1 MLSIGSGDF
10 LSFSL
15 RGKLGESSLDSLS
28 FLYAPLCGAASIGVY
43 LSFYGFAEKKR
54 VVYPAYEVV
63 KATGLSYHALVEAMK
78 PLEALGLL
86 STTAMKGGDG
96 RTAYTV
102 AVYPPC
108 SPKAFFADT
117 LLVSE
122 LQSTLG
128 EEGVARIRKDL
139 APDPL
144 PLEGQNVSTTF
155 QDFFRPSY
163 RLEAFANA
171 YAPLAED
178 APRPLR
184 TGFDR
189 SLFFEAFSRLGFT
202 KEMLSEGELSFIAK
216 AGALYDYA
224 SDVLGEF
231 AADSLSNQAPFGKKL
246 NQDLFLKKCRESL
259 KLPYLKRKPS
269 ARSGHADPSS
279 DLSKR
284 VAMMDSTPSARWLSI
299 KQKGHVPAPSDLK
312 ILEKLTIDMGLPE
325 PCCNALIDYVLA
337 INHNVFSAPLAEK
350 IAASLVREGF
360 DNARDAMDYLV
371 SKKRNPQAKATPAA
385 REKTSNEPETAEIS
399 PEELDALFESAYK
412 KKGN

>member
-1 MLSIGSGDF
+1 MLSIGSADF

-122 LQSTLG
+122 LQNALG

-155 QDFFRPSY
+155 QDFVRPS
-163 RLEAFANA
+163 
-171 YAPLAED
+171 
-178 APRPLR
+178 
-184 TGFDR
+184 
-189 SLFFEAFSRLGFT
+189 
-202 KEMLSEGELSFIAK
+202 
-216 AGALYDYA
+216 
-224 SDVLGEF
+224 
-231 AADSLSNQAPFGKKL
+231 
-246 NQDLFLKKCRESL
+246 
-259 KLPYLKRKPS
+259 
-269 ARSGHADPSS
+269 
-279 DLSKR
+279 
-284 VAMMDSTPSARWLSI
+284 
-299 KQKGHVPAPSDLK
+299 
-312 ILEKLTIDMGLPE
+312 
-325 PCCNALIDYVLA
+325 
-337 INHNVFSAPLAEK
+337 
-350 IAASLVREGF
+350 
-360 DNARDAMDYLV
+360 
-371 SKKRNPQAKATPAA
+371 
-385 REKTSNEPETAEIS
+385 
-399 PEELDALFESAYK
+399 
-412 KKGN
+412 

>member
-1 MLSIGSGDF
+1 MQSIGSGDF

-15 RGKLGESSLDSLS
+15 RGKLGESSLDALS

-43 LSFYGFAEKKR
+43 LSFYGFAERKR

-63 KATGLSYHALVEAMK
+63 KATGLSYHAIVEAMK

-86 STTAMKGGDG
+86 STTAMKDGEG

-102 AVYPPC
+102 AVYPPL
-108 SPKAFFADT
+108 SPKAFFGDA
-117 LLVSE
+117 LLASE
-122 LQSTLG
+122 LQNVLG
-128 EEGVARIRKDL
+128 DDGIARIRKDL

-144 PLEGQNVSTTF
+144 PLEGQNVSTSF

-163 RLEAFANA
+163 RLSAFANA

-184 TGFDR
+184 TGFDKT
-189 SLFFEAFSRLGFT
+189 LFFEAFSRFGFG
-202 KEMLSEGELSFIAK
+202 KEVLSENEISFIEK
-216 AGALYDYA
+216 AGALYDYS
-224 SDVLGEF
+224 SDILGEF
-231 AADSLSNQAPFGKKL
+231 AADCIVNKAPFGEKL
-246 NQDLFLKKCRESL
+246 KQDIFLKKCRDSL

-269 ARSGHADPSS
+269 ARSGSSDSAS

-284 VAMMDSTPSARWLSI
+284 VAMMDSTPSSRWLAI
-299 KQKGHVPAPSDLK
+299 KQKGHVPAQSDLK

-360 DNARDAMDYLV
+360 DNARDAMDYLA
-371 SKKRNPQAKATPAA
+371 SKKRNPQPKVE
-385 REKTSNEPETAEIS
+385 EKPNVNTKNETETEEITS
-399 PEELDALFESAYK
+399 EELDALFERAYQ